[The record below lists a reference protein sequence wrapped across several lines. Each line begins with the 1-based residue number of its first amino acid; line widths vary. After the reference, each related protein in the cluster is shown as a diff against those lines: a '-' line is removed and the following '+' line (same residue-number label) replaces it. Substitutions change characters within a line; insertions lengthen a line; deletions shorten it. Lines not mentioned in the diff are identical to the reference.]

1 MKRFNNEIIFYT
13 TLLVIAIMQIIF
25 IIDVYVAYFI
35 IEILPMYSIGEFD
48 YIDIS
53 VSWFSGR
60 VKLSLYYDADYID
73 YSNPYLLTVLV

>member
-25 IIDVYVAYFI
+25 TIDVYVAYFI
-35 IEILPMYSIGEFD
+35 VEILPMYDIDEFD

-73 YSNPYLLTVLV
+73 YSNPYLLTVLA

>member
-25 IIDVYVAYFI
+25 TIDVYAAYFI
-35 IEILPMYSIGEFD
+35 VEILPMYSIDEFD

-73 YSNPYLLTVLV
+73 YSNPYLLTVLA

>member
-1 MKRFNNEIIFYT
+1 MKRFNNDIVFYT
-13 TLLVIAIMQIIF
+13 NLVAIAIMQIIF
-25 IIDVYVAYFI
+25 TLDVYIAYFI
-35 IEILPMYSIGEFD
+35 VEVLPMYSVGEFD

-73 YSNPYLLTVLV
+73 YSNPYLLTVLA